1 MKFIVPHCCALV
13 AVITVVV
20 IGAFLVNVDAQ
31 NAENAKNTKNAK
43 NDKKVGHVSLNGDCK
58 LADCQHTAF
67 HKCDFGGCQQIYFLD
82 LRGKQ
87 LTGTLPEALQSLTN
101 LQKLCVETSLCILYN
116 GSVKYRHR
124 LTYTSPLHL

>member
-1 MKFIVPHCCALV
+1 MFYCFLAKK
-13 AVITVVV
+13 TVK
-20 IGAFLVNVDAQ
+20 
-31 NAENAKNTKNAK
+31 NAKNAKNAK